1 MKVYYLLL
9 PFILASFVFAEKS
22 EKKCY
27 HSNHQPNCLNEA
39 YIDIEN
45 EIIVLTCKYDDEQ
58 WVEITPD
65 YKLYVNGHH
74 IHLNRYQRRLVEDYY
89 DNFMDIIEQAKQIGK
104 EGALIGVKGAKI
116 GIIATAGA
124 LKMLV
129 SDYDS
134 DDIEED
140 LEDEKLE
147 LEECAEKLEELAEE
161 LEETAEDF
169 EDIHYTMKDE
179 IRDLNKL
186 DWF

>member
-1 MKVYYLLL
+1 MKTFYLFLPLLL
-9 PFILASFVFAEKS
+9 ISIVFAEKA
-22 EKKCY
+22 EKRY
-27 HSNHQPNCLNEA
+27 HHSDRQFNCLNEA
-39 YIDIEN
+39 HIDIN
-45 EIIVLTCKYDDEQ
+45 NDIIVLTCKYDNEQ

-65 YKLYVNGHH
+65 YNLYVNGYHVR
-74 IHLNRYQRRLVEDYY
+74 LNRYQQRLVEEYY
-89 DNFMDIIEQAKQIGK
+89 DNFMDIIEQAKQLGK

-129 SDYDS
+129 SNYDS

-140 LEDEKLE
+140 LEGETSE

-161 LEETAEDF
+161 LEEAAEAF

-179 IRDLNKL
+179 IKDLNEL
-186 DWF
+186 EWF